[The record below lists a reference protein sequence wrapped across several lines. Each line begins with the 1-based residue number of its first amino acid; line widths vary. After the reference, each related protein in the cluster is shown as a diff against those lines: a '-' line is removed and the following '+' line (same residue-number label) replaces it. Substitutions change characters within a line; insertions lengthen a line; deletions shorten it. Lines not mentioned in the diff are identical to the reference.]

1 MTCRSV
7 ISRVTRARG
16 ELRAEVVEN
25 AAAEEAGV
33 ADGGG
38 DGVDEEAAGL
48 AEHPP
53 VDEGLAPARAL
64 ELLGDAVA
72 RRAAEE
78 DDRRLEVRAA
88 GAAREAL
95 PAHGAPG
102 AEVDDRLEG
111 GPDLAVLDDLQ
122 EPLAL
127 LAVAHPRA
135 HVGAGDGVVHEAKDL
150 PLGALERAP
159 QHEPVAGDEGRP
171 LLQVRQGQPA
181 HARVE
186 ELLDALDELAEVLRA
201 EGRVAPAGPG
211 EEEEEA
217 VALALV
223 PGDEVVL
230 AEALAHVLEERVH
243 LGAQGAERGAPEG
256 ALDVRER
263 ARGRRGWRR
272 GSPGPAAG
280 R

>member
-7 ISRVTRARG
+7 ISSVTALGARSG
-16 ELRAEVVEN
+16 PEVVED

-38 DGVDEEAAGL
+38 DGVDEQPAGL
-48 AEHPP
+48 AEHLP
-53 VDEGLAPARAL
+53 VDERLAPAGAL

-72 RRAAEE
+72 RRPAEE
-78 DDRRLEVRAA
+78 DDRQLEVRAA

-95 PAHGAPG
+95 PAHRAPG
-102 AEVDDRLEG
+102 PELDDRLER
-111 GPDLAVLDDLQ
+111 GPDLAVLDDLE

-135 HVGAGDGVVHEAKDL
+135 HVRAGDGVVHEAQDL

-159 QHEPVAGDEGRP
+159 QHEPVAGDEHRP
-171 LLQVRQGQPA
+171 LLEVRQGQAA
-181 HARVE
+181 HARVQ
-186 ELLDALDELAEVLRA
+186 ELLDALDELAEVLGA

-211 EEEEEA
+211 EEEQEA

-223 PGDEVVL
+223 ARDEVVL
-230 AEALAHVLEERVH
+230 AEALAHLLEERVH
-243 LGAQGAERGAPEG
+243 LGAQGAEGGAPEG

-263 ARGRRGWRR
+263 GSGRRGSRR
-272 GSPGPAAG
+272 GSPARAAG